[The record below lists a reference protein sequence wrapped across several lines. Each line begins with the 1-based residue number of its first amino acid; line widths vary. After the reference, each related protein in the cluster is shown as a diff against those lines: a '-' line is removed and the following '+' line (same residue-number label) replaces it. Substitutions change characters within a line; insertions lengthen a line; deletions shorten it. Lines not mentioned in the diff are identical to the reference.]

1 MYKYKSILKKNSRKS
16 IKTIDEFIDD
26 ELIKID
32 EFYY

>member
-1 MYKYKSILKKNSRKS
+1 MYKYKSIFKKNSRKS
-16 IKTIDEFIDD
+16 KKTIEEFIDD